1 VLAREPVPLLIR
13 PARAEDLD
21 GIAVLEE
28 AAFEDSWP
36 RVLLSYELTHT
47 RTFLLVASRDD
58 GAPLPGYVLFH
69 YVADEAELLR
79 LAVEPAERR
88 QGIGRQLV
96 QRGLLRLRQEN
107 IQSCFLEVRKDNE
120 PAIQLYLGMGFERVG
135 RRRGYYRDGT
145 DALILSLALQRDFA

>member
-1 VLAREPVPLLIR
+1 VLAHEPVPLLIR
-13 PARAEDLD
+13 PACAEDLD
-21 GIAVLEE
+21 RIAVLEE

-36 RVLLSYELTHT
+36 RELLSYELTHS
-47 RTFLLVASRDD
+47 RTFFLVASRDD

-96 QRGLLRLRQEN
+96 ERGLLRLRQEN

-145 DALILSLALQRDFA
+145 DALILSLAL